1 MSSKGVIAAFVGAGG
16 AIILIAGAI
25 LLIFIFTLYNS
36 KEITISDKIADG
48 LSSINY
54 YYLTEKNINEFA
66 QIVTEITA
74 KELGEACGGF
84 DCYSWS
90 ATVPSYQDL
99 RDKFESELRG
109 KITGFPKNIGNLGRL
124 NFAPPK
130 IKGLEMDEN
139 HVKISLDAQQV
150 YRKTD
155 SFFVNASSESGLEI
169 DKQIRYL
176 LLAKIGQMLYG
187 NGTYAREWS
196 KVFVNSGTFDCDG
209 DGAAE
214 KTISG
219 KKLSEAGVN
228 GCKIFSIDFDVD
240 DRNADGNS
248 KWSGMGDYCK
258 GKQTTIYEPGV
269 YAGKVESNKLYVQID
284 NLLEYSL
291 ICGIEST
298 DGLASVVDTKGEVS
312 KSGKSQVSCDVKEAG
327 ADAWQKA
334 GLTGNQGKIQK
345 ILDALAASLSPAYP
359 GIYIQSSAQIGS
371 AGSYEAADTQNGW
384 DVPCGNRQPG
394 GCPFASCADRFP
406 DLLQP
411 TANIPQYCR
420 SGDVCTKESSLL
432 AKSDPSSDC
441 CNVCNKCGRRR
452 YVVSGEPGYCCPK
465 EYPVFDSY
473 TKTCGSG
480 SEENLKIE
488 VVNKIPPLGSRNAC
502 DCAYKDVSSSYSDID
517 PKPDTNG
524 DCSWSYSNERTK
536 KGYSFSCDYNGNAN
550 SGYEI
555 ISAYYGDSSSSNCG
569 LVEKKFDPVVR
580 KWENGIFAEQETYG
594 YTPCS
599 KDAGEYDYTYSCKL
613 GAYFKFTFTPDISF
627 KIIDSTLKVV
637 KKGGAVGGE
646 TPRFEDLYMAVKFKP
661 QQSYQIGP
669 DSSAPPKPAQGTPHA
684 PAAAQESK
692 IIITAEGKDITI

>member
-1 MSSKGVIAAFVGAGG
+1 MSSKGAVPAFVIYGA
-16 AIILIAGAI
+16 AIALLIVAVFFI
-25 LLIFIFTLYNS
+25 LLHSFYN
-36 KEITISDKIADG
+36 KTEITISDKIADG

-54 YYLTEKNINEFA
+54 YYITEKNINEFA

-90 ATVPSYQDL
+90 AAVPSYQDL

-109 KITGFPKNIGNLGRL
+109 KITGFPKQIGNLGRL

-130 IKGLEMDEN
+130 ITGLEMDDN
-139 HVKISLDAQQV
+139 HVKINLLPQQV
-150 YRKTD
+150 YRKTE
-155 SFFVNASSESGLEI
+155 SFLVNASSNEEKEI

-176 LLAKIGQMLYG
+176 LLAKIGQRLYG
-187 NGTYAREWS
+187 NGTYARDWS
-196 KVFVNSGTFDCDG
+196 KVFVNSGSFDCDG
-209 DGAAE
+209 DGVAE
-214 KTISG
+214 KSVTG
-219 KKLSEAGVN
+219 KKLSEAGVSN
-228 GCKIFSIDFDVD
+228 CKIFSIDFDVD

-269 YAGKVESNKLYVQID
+269 NAGKVESNKLYAQID

-291 ICGIEST
+291 ICGVEST
-298 DGLASVVDTKGEVS
+298 DGLASVTDTKGEVS
-312 KSGKSQVSCDVKEAG
+312 KSGRNQVSCDVKEAG
-327 ADAWQKA
+327 TDAWQKA

-371 AGSYEAADTQNGW
+371 AGSYEAADTQNSW

-394 GCPFASCADRFP
+394 GCPFASCANRFP

-432 AKSDPSSDC
+432 AKSDPGSDC

-473 TKTCGSG
+473 TKTCSSA

-488 VVNKIPPLGSRNAC
+488 AVSVASKPVGKEYCDSCREWHPGTAPSGQSATGTTENPSCGWTNSDSNDLESWTSGYDCKYSGNQNSGGTTIYANYNFLGKYR
-502 DCAYKDVSSSYSDID
+502 SSSE
-517 PKPDTNG
+517 TLNMQQ
-524 DCSWSYSNERTK
+524 SWSGGVFGEDKTYKISGTGSTGTDYS
-536 KGYSFSCDYNGNAN
+536 
-550 SGYEI
+550 
-555 ISAYYGDSSSSNCG
+555 
-569 LVEKKFDPVVR
+569 
-580 KWENGIFAEQETYG
+580 
-594 YTPCS
+594 YT
-599 KDAGEYDYTYSCKL
+599 TYSCLKT
-613 GAYFKFTFTPDISF
+613 AYFRFTFTPDISF
-627 KIIDSTLKVV
+627 KIIDSTKKIV
-637 KKGGAVGGE
+637 KKG
-646 TPRFEDLYMAVKFKP
+646 TTDFEDLYMAVKFRP

-669 DSSAPPKPAQGTPHA
+669 DSVAPPKPAQGTPHA
-684 PAAAQESK
+684 PAAPQESK